1 VRRRSVPSEVG
12 CRAGPRPQCR
22 DAASRGGSAPAAGRQ
37 CAHGMQDRNPRACS
51 RARRPAGSACRTHGP
66 ADCARTSLRA
76 ATRYRAALGRV
87 GSEANARRS
96 AVRARPRAAWTTRAS
111 IASRG
116 SRLDAPRWH
125 AAATTPRFVLLSTRG
140 ARGTRAIRTAPWRRP
155 PSRAA
160 RGEAR
165 RTATSGAHAHA
176 VGGLRVESVCRC
188 AAPRAC
194 AHHAEVEEA
203 SLCMFPRAA
212 IRDYVHERACEAL
225 KNYVITSANQC
236 A

>member
-1 VRRRSVPSEVG
+1 MRRRSVPSEVG

-37 CAHGMQDRNPRACS
+37 CAQGMQDRNPRACS

-76 ATRYRAALGRV
+76 ATRCLAALGRV

-125 AAATTPRFVLLSTRG
+125 AAATTPRFLLLSTRG
-140 ARGTRAIRTAPWRRP
+140 ARGTRAIRTD
-155 PSRAA
+155 
-160 RGEAR
+160 RGDDP
-165 RTATSGAHAHA
+165 H
-176 VGGLRVESVCRC
+176 L
-188 AAPRAC
+188 APRA
-194 AHHAEVEEA
+194 AKQGE
-203 SLCMFPRAA
+203 LPPRAHTLMLSEA
-212 IRDYVHERACEAL
+212 CASRAYVAALRRARAVRL
-225 KNYVITSANQC
+225 LRLRTAHRG
-236 A
+236 